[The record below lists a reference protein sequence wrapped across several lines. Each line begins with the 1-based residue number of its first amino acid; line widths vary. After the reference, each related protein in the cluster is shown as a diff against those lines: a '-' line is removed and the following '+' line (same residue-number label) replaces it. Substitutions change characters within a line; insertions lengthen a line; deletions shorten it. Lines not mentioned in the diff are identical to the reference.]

1 MSRTVP
7 LLLATCVNLIAL
19 GIILPVLPFF
29 VTRFGAGPEI
39 AALIFS
45 IFSGASLLTA
55 PWWGRLSDRI
65 GRKPVLLIS
74 VAGTFLSYIWLA
86 NADSLWEVFAS
97 RGFAG
102 ATAGWLTASQAYIA
116 DVTTAENRAKGLGML
131 GATFGVAFII
141 GPGITFLAL
150 GGGGDLV
157 LPAYVAAGCTATGL
171 LLAFL
176 LIKEPEKHETHSGAR
191 FDLAFFRIPSLF
203 RLFAIYFAIFLA
215 FTGLEATFALWCRDL
230 FEFGPREV
238 TPYFIFIG
246 LVAAIVQGGMI
257 GPIVKRL
264 GEARTVMLG
273 IVTLALGLALL
284 PAAFT
289 PWLVL
294 GPMGLIVFG
303 FSVIGPATQSLMSQ
317 TAPPDLK
324 GSVMG
329 VAQSFASG
337 ARIAGPAWAG
347 QAFAGIGLHAPYF
360 IGAIMLVPVALA
372 ALPLLRQRAT
382 VQE

>member
-1 MSRTVP
+1 MVP
-7 LLLATCVNLIAL
+7 LLIATCVNLIAL
-19 GIILPVLPFF
+19 GIILPVLPFY
-29 VTRFGAGPEI
+29 VTKFGAGPEI
-39 AALIFS
+39 AVLIFS

-65 GRKPVLLIS
+65 GRKPVLLVS
-74 VAGTFLSYIWLA
+74 VAGTCLSYIWLA
-86 NADSLWEVFAS
+86 NADTLFDVFAS
-97 RGFAG
+97 RCFAG

-116 DVTTAENRAKGLGML
+116 DITTPENRAKGLGML
-131 GATFGVAFII
+131 GATFGIAFVI
-141 GPGITFLAL
+141 GPGITYMVL

-176 LIKEPEKHETHSGAR
+176 LIKEPEKHETRSGVR
-191 FDLAFFRIPSLF
+191 FNFAVFRTPSLF

-215 FTGLEATFALWCRDL
+215 FTGLEGTFALWCRDL

-238 TPYFIFIG
+238 TPYFVFIG
-246 LVAAIVQGGMI
+246 IVAALVQGGMI

-264 GEARTVMLG
+264 GEARTVLLG
-273 IVTLALGLALL
+273 ILTLGLGLALL
-284 PAAFT
+284 PAAVT

-317 TAPPDLK
+317 VAPAELK
-324 GSVMG
+324 GGVMG
-329 VAQSFASG
+329 IAQSFASA

-347 QAFAGIGLHAPYF
+347 AVFAGIGLHWPYF
-360 IGAIMLVPVALA
+360 IGAILLVPVALA
-372 ALPLLRQRAT
+372 ALPLLRAPSAA
-382 VQE
+382 EE